1 MYFSF
6 LLSMLLVP
14 WLWFT
19 VFSFLHFPPSPCSP
33 SFFAEFSLFL
43 CQLGGSVC
51 YWHSLK
57 FLSSFS
63 FLLSFFFFRFLHE
76 WLPFLH
82 LCICYGPSHVFPDS
96 FPFPPPPTMG
106 SHLILLSTHAFFPF
120 NIISLPTS

>member
-63 FLLSFFFFRFLHE
+63 FLLSFFFLGFFMNGFLFYISAFAMVPVMSFLTHF
-76 WLPFLH
+76 LFHLH
-82 LCICYGPSHVFPDS
+82 LPWVLTSFYFPHMPS
-96 FPFPPPPTMG
+96 FP
-106 SHLILLSTHAFFPF
+106 LI
-120 NIISLPTS
+120 